1 MAKILFTGAF
11 RFPDGDAA
19 SLRLNNMINILK
31 PYYDEI
37 LVCGWE
43 QKNKSL
49 IDNQFYLHNSI
60 KCFPQAELDNNST
73 TLLEKFGSFIYKG
86 ERTLNWIEN
95 YFKKDT
101 IEIIVVYNPPALFA
115 LKLISLCKKYNIKL
129 ILDSTEW
136 YDSSHLPMG
145 RFGLPA
151 IENFIRMHY
160 VYPKIPNIISISHY
174 LNNYYSKKSHR
185 PNINQMVLPIV
196 LDCHLAAEKPSI
208 EQGINFIYA
217 GNLGKKDNIIDFIN
231 YLPTLH
237 QQLNCLILFN
247 IAGVTFSQLK
257 DLLGSENFDRIQ
269 PYIKCHG
276 RLSRS
281 DVIDLYSKSHFS
293 VLFRDDKRYA
303 HAGFPTKLVESW
315 SMATPVICNPIGDI
329 TLYAQHGENACIV
342 NDINEV
348 AKFLGDVLKN
358 NQYKYMQQQCQ
369 ETIELKLSNK
379 VYSNQ
384 LLEFFRRLK

>member
-1 MAKILFTGAF
+1 
-11 RFPDGDAA
+11 
-19 SLRLNNMINILK
+19 
-31 PYYDEI
+31 
-37 LVCGWE
+37 
-43 QKNKSL
+43 
-49 IDNQFYLHNSI
+49 
-60 KCFPQAELDNNST
+60 
-73 TLLEKFGSFIYKG
+73 YKG

-237 QQLNCLILFN
+237 QQLNCPILFN

-257 DLLGSENFDRIQ
+257 
-269 PYIKCHG
+269 
-276 RLSRS
+276 
-281 DVIDLYSKSHFS
+281 
-293 VLFRDDKRYA
+293 
-303 HAGFPTKLVESW
+303 
-315 SMATPVICNPIGDI
+315 
-329 TLYAQHGENACIV
+329 
-342 NDINEV
+342 
-348 AKFLGDVLKN
+348 
-358 NQYKYMQQQCQ
+358 
-369 ETIELKLSNK
+369 
-379 VYSNQ
+379 
-384 LLEFFRRLK
+384 